1 MSSFRLCY
9 ITDRA
14 ALQPRLLPDFIQQ
27 AARAGVDLIQVR
39 EKTLPIA
46 ELTDLV
52 RQAVVAA
59 SLNPETRIVVNDRLD
74 LALALNASGVHLSR
88 QSVPAQFVRP
98 RVPSDFLIGVSCHSL
113 EQAIDAEQAGAD
125 YIVLGPV
132 FETPSKL
139 QYGPP
144 LGLSKLTEVTCRLEI
159 PVLALGGVTVRNAA
173 SCLDCGAAGIAGIR
187 LFQECESLEECVQQ
201 LRALF

>member
-9 ITDRA
+9 ITDQA
-14 ALQPRLLPDFIQQ
+14 ALQPRLLVDFIQQ

-39 EKTLPIA
+39 EKALPTP

-74 LALALNASGVHLSR
+74 LALALSASGVHLTT
-88 QSVPAQFVRP
+88 QSVPARAVRP

-113 EQAIDAEQAGAD
+113 DEAVDAEQSGAD
-125 YIVLGPV
+125 YIVLGPI
-132 FETPSKL
+132 FATPSKL
-139 QYGPP
+139 PYGPP
-144 LGLSKLTEVTCRLEI
+144 LGLSKLNEVTCQLGI
-159 PVLALGGVTVRNAA
+159 PVLALGGITVQNAA

-187 LFQECESLEECVQQ
+187 LFQECESMEERVQE